1 MSPSDIIPAMTM
13 KAAPNLAASEEQDC
27 PEGAP
32 YPPDSPCFG
41 KAAGR
46 PRAADKEARL
56 QALLHTAAH
65 LFLEKGYS
73 KVSLEMIAREA
84 HVAVRT
90 IYVKFGGKAGLLN
103 AVIENGRAHFFAG
116 MTDMCSDPRPMR
128 EVLEDFSLRF
138 LELVSAPSFVS
149 LHRMVVAEAKTTPE
163 LAQTFYQAGPQRTR
177 EQLTGFFSR
186 PEVRTQLRDDVTL
199 ETLAVHLTSCLLG
212 DNMVRML
219 FPPERA
225 PTEAELRQQA
235 KKGLDLFLRGAMG

>member
-1 MSPSDIIPAMTM
+1 MWASDIIPAMNM
-13 KAAPNLAASEEQDC
+13 KAAPATTAPDEQDC
-27 PEGAP
+27 PEGAS
-32 YPPDSPCFG
+32 YSPDSPCFG

-103 AVIENGRAHFFAG
+103 AVIENGRAHFFAD
-116 MTDMCSDPRPMR
+116 MTDMGSDPRPMR

-138 LELVSAPSFVS
+138 LELVSVPSFVS

-177 EQLTGFFSR
+177 EELARFFSR
-186 PEVRTQLRDDVTL
+186 PEVRAQLRADIPV
-199 ETLAVHLTSCLLG
+199 EMLAVHLTVCLLG
-212 DNMVRML
+212 DNMMRML
-219 FPPERA
+219 FPTEHT
-225 PTEAELRQQA
+225 PTGAELRVQA
-235 KKGLDLFLRGAMG
+235 QKGLDLFLRGAMG